1 MECKDCE
8 YSCGCIETCKLK
20 SSECYQNK
28 KGVKMTSVNKKHKA
42 RNSYLHNGGEK
53 LDGKHKRLMY
63 YTKRQRKQLKEQ
75 KNE

>member
-1 MECKDCE
+1 MD
-8 YSCGCIETCKLK
+8 SRPV
-20 SSECYQNK
+20 
-28 KGVKMTSVNKKHKA
+28 KGAEMTSVNKKHKA

-75 KNE
+75 K